1 MGDGFAFFDIILF
14 ALLAGYLVFKLRNVL
29 GKRTGHEERH
39 TDPFSPA
46 PERPANSDNVIKL
59 PDREHETVPGD
70 QENGELSDLMRVKM
84 ADPSFDEIEFLKGAR
99 TAFEWIV
106 EAFAKGDL
114 DGLRPLLGDDLMS
127 AFAGAVEE
135 REKAGESQETTISSF
150 RSALINDVTLA
161 GSVARVTVEFITDQ
175 VKVTHASDGSVVDGD
190 PDRIETVT
198 DLWTFERDISS
209 RDPNWRL
216 VATGVPEDE

>member
-1 MGDGFAFFDIILF
+1 MGDGIAFFDIILF
-14 ALLAGYLVFKLRNVL
+14 ALLAGFLFFRLRNVL

-46 PERPANSDNVIKL
+46 PEKSSSSDNVIQL
-59 PDREHETVPGD
+59 PDRDPNGRAD
-70 QENGELSDLMRVKM
+70 GQEDNELSDLMRVKM

-106 EAFAKGDL
+106 DAFAKGDL
-114 DGLRPLLGDDLMS
+114 DGLRPLLGEDLMG
-127 AFAGAVEE
+127 AFTGAVEA
-135 REKAGESQETTISSF
+135 REQAGETQETTISSF
-150 RSALINDVTLA
+150 RSALINEVKLT

-175 VKVTHASDGSVVDGD
+175 VKVTRGADGSVVDGD
-190 PDRIETVT
+190 PDKIETVT

-209 RDPNWRL
+209 DDPNWRL
-216 VATGVPEDE
+216 VATRVPEE

>member
-1 MGDGFAFFDIILF
+1 MGDGIAFFDIILF
-14 ALLAGYLVFKLRNVL
+14 ALLAGFLFFRLRNVL

-46 PERPANSDNVIKL
+46 PERSSKSDNVIQL
-59 PDREHETVPGD
+59 PDRERD
-70 QENGELSDLMRVKM
+70 QQGVTQDDAELSDLMRVKM

-114 DGLRPLLGDDLMS
+114 DGLRPLLGEDLMG
-127 AFAGAVEE
+127 AFSGAVEA
-135 REKAGESQETTISSF
+135 REQAGESQETTISSF
-150 RSALINDVTLA
+150 RSALISEVKLT

-175 VKVTHASDGSVVDGD
+175 VKVTRGADGSVVDGD

-209 RDPNWRL
+209 RDPNWHL
-216 VATGVPEDE
+216 VATRVPEE

>member
-1 MGDGFAFFDIILF
+1 MGDGFAFFDIIIF
-14 ALLAGYLVFKLRNVL
+14 ALLAGFLVFKLRNVL

-39 TDPFSPA
+39 SDPFSSA
-46 PERPANSDNVIKL
+46 PERSASSDNVIKL
-59 PDREHETVPGD
+59 PGRDQDGRAGD
-70 QENGELSDLMRVKM
+70 QDAAELSGLMRVKM

-106 EAFAKGDL
+106 EAFARGDL
-114 DGLRPLLGDDLMS
+114 DSLRPLLADDLMG
-127 AFAGAVEE
+127 AFSGAVEA
-135 REKAGESQETTISSF
+135 REAAGETQETTISSF
-150 RSALINDVTLA
+150 RSALINDVTLD

-175 VKVTHASDGSVVDGD
+175 VKATRGADGAVVDGD

-198 DLWTFERDISS
+198 DLWTFERDIAS

-216 VATGVPEDE
+216 VATRVPED